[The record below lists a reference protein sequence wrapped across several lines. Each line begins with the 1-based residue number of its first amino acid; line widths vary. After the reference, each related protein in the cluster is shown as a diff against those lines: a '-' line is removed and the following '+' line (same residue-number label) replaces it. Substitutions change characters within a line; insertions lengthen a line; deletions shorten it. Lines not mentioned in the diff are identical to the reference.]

1 MEKPMEVILLMAM
14 TVDGKI
20 ARNQMELVNWT
31 GSKDKQYFVKITRN
45 AGVVIMGSK
54 TFDTIGHPLPGR
66 KNIVLTRDKTRK
78 SDDSSLVFTD
88 QAPAQI
94 LADLKRQ
101 GFEQAALIG
110 GSVINSLFAK
120 ENLITRIHLT
130 LVPAVFGQGV
140 SLFNTSL
147 DLSLA
152 YETCKEIEKGHLL
165 LIYKVIPHV

>member
-1 MEKPMEVILLMAM
+1 MEKSMEVILLMAM
-14 TVDGKI
+14 TLDGKI

-31 GSKDKQYFVKITRN
+31 GSKDKQYFVKITRD
-45 AGVVIMGSK
+45 AGVMIMGSK

-66 KNIVLTRDKTRK
+66 KNIVMTRDKTRK
-78 SDDSSLVFTD
+78 SDDSALVFTD

-94 LADLKRQ
+94 LADLKHQ
-101 GFEQAALIG
+101 GFERAALIG

-120 ENLITRIHLT
+120 ENLITQIHLT
-130 LVPAVFGQGV
+130 LVPAVFGQGL

-147 DLSLA
+147 DLSLE
-152 YETCKEIEKGHLL
+152 YDTCKEIEKGHLL